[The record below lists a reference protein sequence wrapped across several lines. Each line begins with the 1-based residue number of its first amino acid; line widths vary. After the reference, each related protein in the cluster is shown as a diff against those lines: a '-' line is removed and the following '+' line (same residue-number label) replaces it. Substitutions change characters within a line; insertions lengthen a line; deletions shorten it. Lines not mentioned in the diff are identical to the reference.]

1 MSKKIK
7 NMLKKYSIRYII
19 MIISFV
25 MLLYLVSIIL
35 SKYMKQNVK
44 ESADIFMEE
53 GNDKYV
59 IVNYKNRIKVKIDNY
74 TDALM
79 VNTVYSIDSKNPIKS
94 FLY

>member
-19 MIISFV
+19 IIISFV
-25 MLLYLVSIIL
+25 MLLYLVIIIP

-59 IVNYKNRIKVKIDNY
+59 IVNYKNRINVKIDNY

-79 VNTVYSIDSKNPIKS
+79 VNTAYSIDSKNPIKS